1 MTESNHFLSPK
12 LTGKRFDKHTVPVE
26 VLQDFAALQEL
37 IVDLAKK
44 IYLDENQ
51 ARKRVPKGFTDG
63 ITLSLQEVEEGSA
76 ILNFVLGTAM
86 AATPILGND
95 SNTYAYFEKAKDKVI
110 EAIATAEDGGNVR
123 DVLNVKH
130 ISYFNRIGRNLKE
143 DEVIS
148 FNPNTP
154 KVANLNKLTRH
165 RIVQSLSEDASYT
178 DNFDFVAPIAGID
191 QIDKLF
197 SVLIDG
203 QKIPAKLDQNNY
215 KLISATFT
223 DLYSQKYVSIKG
235 EGVYDRNSRLTK
247 INSITNLDILDPLD
261 VSLRITEL
269 SELKNGWYNNEGQG
283 PDAKSLWKFEQ
294 LFKENYGSNL
304 PLPTIFPTLEGNIQL
319 EWTIASIEISLEVNL
334 STFISELV
342 SVNTETQDVQ
352 ELYFDLN
359 TSEEWNNLNKH
370 FNSYDLN

>member
-26 VLQDFAALQEL
+26 VLQDFSALQEL

-63 ITLSLQEVEEGSA
+63 ITLSLIEVGEGSA

-95 SNTYAYFEKAKDKVI
+95 SNTYTYFEKAKDKVI
-110 EAIATAEDGGNVR
+110 EAISVAENGGNVR
-123 DVLNVKH
+123 NVLNIKH
-130 ISYFNRIGRNLKE
+130 ITYFNRIGRNLKE
-143 DEVIS
+143 DEVIA
-148 FNPNTP
+148 FNPDTP

-165 RIVQSLSEDASYT
+165 RIVQSLSEDASYS
-178 DNFDFVAPIAGID
+178 DNFDLVAPIAGID

-197 SVLIDG
+197 FIMVNG
-203 QKIPAKLDQNNY
+203 QKLPAKLDQNNY
-215 KLISATFT
+215 KIISATFT
-223 DLYSQKYVSIKG
+223 DLHSQKFVSIKG

-269 SELKNGWYNNEGQG
+269 SELKEGWYNNQGQA
-283 PDAKSLWKFEQ
+283 PDAASLLKFEQ
-294 LFKENYGSNL
+294 LFKDNFGSNL

-319 EWTIASIEISLEVNL
+319 EWTIGSKEVSLEINL

-342 SVNTETQDVQ
+342 SVDTDNQNVE
-352 ELYFDLN
+352 EIYFDLN
-359 TSEEWNNLNKH
+359 TSEKWNNLNTH
-370 FNSYDLN
+370 LNRYAQN